1 MTPSNILSDSL
12 LCYNGIFA
20 PNSSPCLQVVPDSLD
35 TTLYPIMNRR
45 QCEQTGVVTLVDI
58 DIEYNKDF
66 RLYLTTSLSNPDF
79 PPEDCIKMTMIN
91 FTVIFSGLQEQLLSR
106 VVKIVCYSHPGLV
119 FYTADMQ

>member
-1 MTPSNILSDSL
+1 
-12 LCYNGIFA
+12 
-20 PNSSPCLQVVPDSLD
+20 
-35 TTLYPIMNRR
+35 MNRR

-106 VVKIVCYSHPGLV
+106 VVKMVNLDP
-119 FYTADMQ
+119 